1 MKELHEVFDLQE
13 DLFRPTEERNI
24 PFKLKIDKIIYLN
37 KEQYHLMME
46 EYQKEREE
54 RYKNSRCLISAKIGN
69 LKRCRDGKCE
79 ECSIFKNFYN
89 GTVSLDLDSLEE
101 HSPIFLD
108 ENSNII
114 RKINEKELHDEVF
127 KVLSELDNVEKII
140 IQDLM
145 DSVSM
150 TITAKKLKVSK
161 QAVAKKRNKL
171 LEKLKN
177 NKDILNIFKNYFS

>member
-1 MKELHEVFDLQE
+1 MKELQEVFDLQE

-37 KEQYHLMME
+37 KEQYHFMME
-46 EYQKEREE
+46 EHHKERKE
-54 RYKNSRCLISAKIGN
+54 RYMNSRCLISTKIGN

-101 HSPIFLD
+101 HSAVFLD
-108 ENSNII
+108 DDSNII

-127 KVLSELDNVEKII
+127 NVLSELDNVEKLII
-140 IQDLM
+140 DDLM
-145 DSVSM
+145 DSVSI
-150 TITAKKLKVSK
+150 TITAKKLNVSRQAVSK
-161 QAVAKKRNKL
+161 KRIKL
-171 LEKLKN
+171 LEKLKK